1 LIGRQAF
8 SRNDQT
14 FLEGKTMFTA
24 DNLEGLAIIA
34 ACAIAAE
41 QVAHRVIFP
50 AVNRAIDRKI
60 ENDELRSEQAAIRHW
75 KELRPEPPR
84 NISVLKKH
92 AL

>member
-1 LIGRQAF
+1 MSI
-8 SRNDQT
+8 
-14 FLEGKTMFTA
+14 A

-41 QVAHRVIFP
+41 QIAHRVIFP

-60 ENDELRSEQAAIRHW
+60 ENDELRSEQAAIRRW
-75 KELRPEPPR
+75 EKAGSEPPR